1 MSTNRIYSLLTILA
15 NTQCPTVFLNGT
27 SCRKWELEAAPF
39 HPAFDLLSE
48 THKADYL
55 RGYLMYHYGGG
66 YTDIKSTSKNW
77 DRHFQSLNASDK
89 WCLGY
94 TEVGPQGVAP
104 VAGALGDTLRSNYRD
119 LIGCCAFIFKR
130 KTPLARAWLTQVEE
144 TLSRKLDLLRRN
156 PARHP
161 QDRLGARFEDGS
173 VSEYPIAWTELLGDI
188 FHPLIF
194 EYRDFVMHADIA
206 PSFQDYR

>member
-1 MSTNRIYSLLTILA
+1 MSTNRLYSLLTILA
-15 NTQCPTVFLNGT
+15 NTRCPTVFLNGD
-27 SCRKWELEAAPF
+27 SCRKWELDEAPF
-39 HPAFDLLSE
+39 HPAFELLSA

-55 RGYLMYHYGGG
+55 RAYLMYHHGGG
-66 YTDIKSTSKNW
+66 YTDLKSTSKNW
-77 DRHFQSLNASDK
+77 DPHFQSLNASDK

-94 TEVGPQGVAP
+94 TEIGPHGVAP

-130 KTPLARAWLTQVEE
+130 KTPLARDWLARVDHV
-144 TLSRKLDLLRRN
+144 LSEKLELLQRN
-156 PARHP
+156 PAKHP
-161 QDRLGARFEDGS
+161 QDRLGARFDDGRI
-173 VSEYPIAWTELLGDI
+173 SEYPFAWTELLGDI

-194 EYRDFVMHADIA
+194 EYRDFVLHADIA